1 MNYPYAFN
9 RIGVMLFPKKE
20 RSGCMSILGND
31 IRTQII
37 DKVLNALIGVEQEV
51 LEKVERTLC
60 IQLQEYEIFER
71 TTEIV
76 PHDNT
81 NLGLVRKFIATK
93 KLEGKSEK
101 TLRKYQ
107 PELEKLVEF
116 LNKKLYEVD
125 TYDLRLYLSLYK
137 EKRKITNRTL
147 DNMRKTISY
156 FFGWMH
162 DEGLIGRNPAKALK
176 QIKYEKI
183 VRKPFSAVERD
194 KIKNACNIIRDLAL
208 TEFLYASGLRVSEV
222 ISLNRDSIDFITREA
237 SVIGK
242 GSKERKFYLSSVCCE
257 YIAQYLRT
265 RTDDNAAL
273 FVSTKSPNS
282 RLTKEGVELIVKNIG
297 QKAGV
302 DNVHPHRFRRTL
314 ATDLVRKGVP
324 IQDVAKILG
333 HSDLRTT
340 QVYVSLDQE
349 TVRYHYN
356 MAVA

>member
-1 MNYPYAFN
+1 M
-9 RIGVMLFPKKE
+9 VE
-20 RSGCMSILGND
+20 SINVD
-31 IRTQII
+31 ARTEII
-37 DKVLNALIGVEQEV
+37 DKVLAALAGVEQEV

-60 IQLQEYEIFER
+60 IELQEYEVFKR

-93 KLEGKSEK
+93 RLEGKSER
-101 TLRKYQ
+101 TLKKYQ
-107 PELEKLVEF
+107 PELEKMVDF

-125 TYDLRLYLSLYK
+125 TYDLRLYLALYK
-137 EKRKITNRTL
+137 DKRKITNRTL
-147 DNMRKTISY
+147 DNIRKTISS

-162 DEGLIGRNPAKALK
+162 DEGLVGRNPAKALK

-194 KIKNACNIIRDLAL
+194 KIKNACKNERDLAL

-222 ISLNRDSIDFITREA
+222 ISLNRNSIDFITREA
-237 SVIGK
+237 TVIGK
-242 GSKERKFYLSSVCCE
+242 GGKERKFYLSPICSE
-257 YIAQYLRT
+257 YIACYLRT
-265 RTDDNAAL
+265 RTDNNEAL
-273 FVSTKSPNS
+273 FVSTKAPNT
-282 RLTKEGVELIVKNIG
+282 RLTKEGVELIVKTIG
-297 QKAGV
+297 YRSGV